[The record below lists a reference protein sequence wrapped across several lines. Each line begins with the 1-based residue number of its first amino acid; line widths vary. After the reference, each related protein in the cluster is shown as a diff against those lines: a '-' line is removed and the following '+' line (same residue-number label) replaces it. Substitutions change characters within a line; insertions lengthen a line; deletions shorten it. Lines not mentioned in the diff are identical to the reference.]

1 MGSQALF
8 NSDRFAADDNND
20 TYKQLN
26 KKNSNVYVIY
36 YIKCYV
42 YYTFRNK
49 SKIFVFIEAFL
60 FISARRTQKKTG

>member
-1 MGSQALF
+1 MFLRGSRWGGSQALF

-36 YIKCYV
+36 SIKSLCILYV
-42 YYTFRNK
+42 
-49 SKIFVFIEAFL
+49 S
-60 FISARRTQKKTG
+60 Q